1 MALYDSIIH
10 INELYAIFCVR
21 ISKETMLSKILL
33 KYLFRT
39 ESEFSL
45 LFGTELQ
52 KGSPIIYVSSLRVW
66 EKESFKKKI
75 KSILSIK
82 YYPTEQILEKAGKE
96 TVMETIFGNKENYGE
111 ELYRINLWHNSKI
124 WNFDELT
131 DFDLKR
137 VNALESMTILI
148 RTRHRSMTSNY
159 LYLDIAE
166 KSKSICILLHPMV
179 VKMPVTSIQYYLDL
193 HCAFAFNEIR
203 KSNYDNAD
211 DLISYIYELQYIQQK
226 IALTLHEFLYLV
238 DYNEKQKGSSL
249 LIKAELSAIIG
260 AETIFSYLK
269 ASIEKTMVVLGLIYG
284 IKNLESKKTHK
295 AKLEALDKGIPEN
308 AKKQFYYRFIM
319 EFIKSEN
326 LDELNNFRT
335 GILHKKGIA
344 DLQPHNYVGQD
355 AQSLPLKK
363 IFQILVEQQSKNT
376 AVLICTYSLL
386 TDELV
391 KINPPEIDPS
401 ELPL

>member
-1 MALYDSIIH
+1 
-10 INELYAIFCVR
+10 
-21 ISKETMLSKILL
+21 MLSKFLL
-33 KYLFRT
+33 KYIFRI
-39 ESEFSL
+39 EPEFSL

-52 KGSPIIYVSSLRVW
+52 EGSPIIYVSSLRVW
-66 EKESFKKKI
+66 KKESFKKKL
-75 KSILSIK
+75 KSILSAK
-82 YYPTEQILEKAGKE
+82 YSPTEELLEKAGKE
-96 TVMETIFGNKENYGE
+96 IAMETIFGSKENYGE
-111 ELYRINLWHNSKI
+111 ELYKINLWHNSKR
-124 WNFDELT
+124 WNLDKLT

-137 VNALESMTILI
+137 AKALESMTILI

-159 LYLDIAE
+159 LHLEIAE
-166 KSKSICILLHPMV
+166 KSKPICILLHPMV
-179 VKMPVTSIQYYLDL
+179 IKMPVTSIKYYLDL

-203 KSNYDNAD
+203 KSNYSNAD

-226 IALTLHEFLYLV
+226 IALTLHEFLYLI
-238 DYNEKQKGSSL
+238 DYNEKQKRGSL

-260 AETIFSYLK
+260 AENIFSYLK
-269 ASIEKTMVVLGLIYG
+269 ASIEKTMVVIGLIYG

-295 AKLEALDKGIPEN
+295 AKLEALDRGIPEN
-308 AKKQFYYRFIM
+308 AKKQFYYSFLM

-376 AVLICTYSLL
+376 AVLICAYSLL

-391 KINPPEIDPS
+391 KINHPEIS
-401 ELPL
+401 LSGLPL